1 MERPDV
7 RIATASPGDLRAIAD
22 IYHHY
27 ILTSH
32 ATFEVEPR
40 SDEAWGD
47 WFEAFG
53 EAGRH
58 RLLVARDDGRVLGY
72 ASSSAF
78 RPRAAY
84 APSVETSVYLDA
96 NATGRGVGTALLTTL
111 LAELGTEDV
120 HRAYAGVAL
129 PNPASIRL
137 HERFGY
143 RHVGTFTE
151 QGRKFGRYWDVAWYE
166 RPFPNHRDEE
176 GP

>member
-1 MERPDV
+1 V
-7 RIATASPGDLRAIAD
+7 GDRRHR
-22 IYHHY
+22 HHCV
-27 ILTSH
+27 LNSH

-40 SDEAWGD
+40 SHEAWRV

-53 EAGRH
+53 MLGGH
-58 RLLVARDDGRVLGY
+58 RPLVARDDRRVFGY
-72 ASSSAF
+72 ASSSTF
-78 RPRAAY
+78 
-84 APSVETSVYLDA
+84 L
-96 NATGRGVGTALLTTL
+96 TAL
-111 LAELGTEDV
+111 LAELETEDV
-120 HRAYAGVAL
+120 HRACAGVAP

-151 QGRKFGRYWDVAWYE
+151 QGRTFGRYWDVAWYE

>member
-1 MERPDV
+1 MDGASI
-7 RIATASPGDLRAIAD
+7 RIGPASSGDLGAIAD

-27 ILTSH
+27 VRTSP

-40 SDEAWGD
+40 KDDAWRA
-47 WFEAFG
+47 WFDGFG
-53 EAGRH
+53 ERGRH
-58 RLLVARDDGRVLGY
+58 RLLVARKDERVLGY
-72 ASSSAF
+72 ASSSTY
-78 RPRAAY
+78 RSRAAY
-84 APSVETSVYLDA
+84 TPSVETSVYVDHGSI
-96 NATGRGVGTALLTTL
+96 GRGVGSALLQAL
-111 LAELGTEDV
+111 VSELETEDV
-120 HRAYAGVAL
+120 HRACAGIAL